1 MDRVDNDGHRSAVL
15 ATLAEA
21 LAGPL
26 AAGAQIEPVTVN
38 ARGQFRLPAGIR
50 EPLLLIA
57 PAAEVD
63 GEPLVVTAATTG
75 GNLAP
80 VTFAP
85 WTEAHAFMP
94 LHRPAVGAA
103 GTTLA
108 DSSYALRV
116 RLAGRNVQPLMIRGL
131 IEVQILSGSFG
142 RLFYLLHA
150 ETVRIRRLM
159 RQVAH
164 ARLLSAPEGAEGAML
179 DRIGREL
186 AVPRFG
192 DRISVAG
199 GQIVTEEAREE
210 DSAYRRRLGIYRP
223 FLMSTRAQVE
233 KVLNRGSDARRFKIL
248 EDDNRFHVALRLVSV
263 AADADAAA
271 TSRRNYQRYLR
282 ETVLIDPTVA
292 VPAGRMMPS
301 ARRREERLLRQRLQ
315 GFLDFAGPSRSMAPA
330 LAAALDRAA
339 IAVSAL
345 GGGVRLNLVR
355 AQEDDSGSRWELG
368 LAVEIVKP
376 SQADLEALAA
386 RVRATDPATID
397 AAGARSLV
405 ARLKANVPE
414 AGSADPD
421 WFFRAAGLRTVHRLA
436 PDRLMLSHFS
446 TEGLI
451 VEGPGDLPVAG
462 AKGAPFTAALLSPDD
477 AATNAALAFAL
488 AGGATGWPSAPPW
501 NRVSEAGLA
510 AAIGALDLPPPDI
523 ANRLRALGLATDFA
537 VEPFRQALARYPTRL
552 FALLNLAPAF
562 SAALASG
569 QQAEWDR
576 FGLLVEQLARSGVSS
591 AVAMRGTGGRL
602 VLVAGAIALP
612 LMPSNLAS
620 RRASGFVWRALP
632 VTDSKYT
639 VAGSGTRALF
649 TGGPG
654 IGALAVV
661 GYARVGLTDPF
672 EYRVTAE
679 EGTALDIGEYE
690 FLMNALRHLTPAG
703 VQANTWDIRRRSV
716 AIDAAAGAAPLPVG
730 LTRAFRPF
738 RRPRF
743 TGAEAA
749 PLPPIA

>member
-1 MDRVDNDGHRSAVL
+1 MDPIDADGHRSAVL

-21 LAGPL
+21 LASPL
-26 AAGAQIEPVTVN
+26 AAGAQIEPLTVN
-38 ARGQFRLPAGIR
+38 SRGQFKIPAGIR

-57 PAAEVD
+57 PAGDV
-63 GEPLVVTAATTG
+63 GGQPLVVIAATTG
-75 GNLAP
+75 GTLPP

-103 GTTLA
+103 GTTLV
-108 DSSYALRV
+108 DFSYGLRV
-116 RLAGRNVQPLMIRGL
+116 RIGGRNVQPLLIRGL
-131 IEVQILSGSFG
+131 IEVQLLSGSFG

-159 RQVAH
+159 RQVAR
-164 ARLLSAPEGAEGAML
+164 ARLLSGPGGAEGAML

-192 DRISVAG
+192 DRISVADG
-199 GQIVTEEAREE
+199 EIVTEEAREE

-233 KVLNRGSDARRFKIL
+233 RVLNSGSDARRFKIL
-248 EDDNRFHVALRLVSV
+248 EEDNRFYVALRLVSV
-263 AADADAAA
+263 AADPGAAA

-282 ETVLIDPTVA
+282 ETVLIDPTA
-292 VPAGRMMPS
+292 EVPAGRMIPS
-301 ARRREERLLRQRLQ
+301 SRRREEGLLRRRLR
-315 GFLDFAGPSRSMAPA
+315 GFLNFAGPSRSMAPA
-330 LAAALDRAA
+330 LAAALNRAA
-339 IAVSAL
+339 ISAGAL
-345 GGGVRLNLVR
+345 GVDLRLNVVR

-368 LAVEIVKP
+368 LAAEIVKP

-386 RVRATDPATID
+386 RVRATDPAIID
-397 AAGARSLV
+397 PAGARSLV
-405 ARLKANVPE
+405 ARLKSNVPE
-414 AGSADPD
+414 AGAADAD

-436 PDRLMLSHFS
+436 PERLMLSHFS

-451 VEGPGDLPVAG
+451 VGGPGDLAVAA

-488 AGGATGWPSAPPW
+488 AGGTDGWPSAPPW
-501 NRVSEAGLA
+501 NRVAEGGLA
-510 AAIGALDLPPPDI
+510 AAIAALDLPPPEI
-523 ANRLRALGLATDFA
+523 ANRLRALGLATDFSA
-537 VEPFRQALARYPTRL
+537 EPFRQALARYPTGL
-552 FALLNLAPAF
+552 FALLNLNPAF
-562 SAALASG
+562 STALANG

-591 AVAMRGTGGRL
+591 AVAMRGAGGRL

-612 LMPSNLAS
+612 LLASNLAS
-620 RRASGFVWRALP
+620 RRTSGFVWRAMP
-632 VTDSKYT
+632 VTAGEYSVT
-639 VAGSGTRALF
+639 GSGTRALF
-649 TGGPG
+649 NGRPG
-654 IGALAVV
+654 IAALAVV
-661 GYARVGLTDPF
+661 GYARLGLTDPF

-679 EGTALDIGEYE
+679 EGVTLDIAEYE

-716 AIDAAAGAAPLPVG
+716 AIDPAAGAAPLPIG

-749 PLPPIA
+749 PLPPTA